1 MSKSPEPRC
10 ASCNKKDCKSG
21 KDCYDN
27 RERMQ
32 ALYDDD
38 RIAGISR
45 AASAIE
51 ARHYRK
57 ENRLSEIILFAKE
70 LGVKKVG
77 LAFCVGLASEAETAA
92 EILKQHFDVVS
103 VCCKVC
109 GINKKDFGLEQI
121 RPEDD
126 IEVMCNPAG
135 QAEMLNDAETG
146 LNIVCGLC
154 VGHDS
159 IFYMKSKAPVTTFIT
174 KDRVLGHNPAAALY
188 VQYIRRG
195 LLNK

>member
-1 MSKSPEPRC
+1 MDKTPEPKC
-10 ASCNKKDCKSG
+10 ASCHTKDCKSG
-21 KDCYDN
+21 KDCYGNEDKLK
-27 RERMQ
+27 
-32 ALYDDD
+32 ALYEDE
-38 RIAGISR
+38 RLGGIFR

-70 LGVKKVG
+70 LGVTKVG
-77 LAFCVGLASEAETAA
+77 LAFCVGLSSEAETTA

-109 GINKKDFGLEQI
+109 GIGKDEFGLERI
-121 RPEDD
+121 RPGDE

-135 QAEMLNDAETG
+135 QAEMLNDAGTG

-174 KDRVLGHNPAAALY
+174 KDRVLGHNPAAAIY

-195 LLNK
+195 LLNE